1 MLEPFNQPAPALGN
15 QYTDDHLLRSALRR
29 VLPREVLA
37 ETEPSFLEL
46 GELSGGPL
54 YRLQL
59 ADLPNEPRLVS
70 WDPWGERVER
80 VELTAVWKEAER
92 LAAEKGIVATA
103 YEGKYGRFDRLVQI
117 VRAYLFHPSTD
128 VFTCPLAMTDG
139 AVRTLL
145 KSGNEALIA
154 RALPHLLSRDP
165 ATFWTSGQWM
175 TESTGGSDVG
185 LSETVARKGEDGKWR
200 LWGRKWFTSA
210 VTSPMALTL
219 ARPEGNGPGGDGL
232 ALFYLELRD
241 ADGKMNGIRVARL
254 KDKLGTRKLPTAEL
268 FLEGTVAEPVTELG
282 HGVRNIVPML
292 QVTRTWNSMTSA
304 SFMRRGLALAEDYGT
319 KRVQFGAPIGEQPL
333 HVDTMEGLQA
343 EQAGAL
349 LLCLAL
355 GEVMGKEEAGVA
367 TDAERLLFRVL
378 ASITKLTT
386 AKQAVDVTSEVAEVF
401 AGAGY
406 LEDTGLGQLVR
417 DAHVLPIWE
426 GTTNVLSLDA
436 LKPLGKGPA
445 LDVFR
450 ARIAASASAAKDGRL
465 VTAGKVAVAA
475 ADHAAAWLAAARA
488 EGQKAME
495 TGARRLALTLGRSLE
510 LALLVEHAQWAL
522 DEEGDDRFVPL
533 ALRLARAPIDLVG
546 GGAASG

>member
-15 QYTDDHLLRSALRR
+15 QYTDDPLLRSALRR
-29 VLPREVLA
+29 LLPREVLEA
-37 ETEPSFLEL
+37 AAPSFDEL

-80 VELTAVWKEAER
+80 VEVTAVWKEAER

-103 YEGKYGRFDRLVQI
+103 YEGRFGRFDRLVQI

-128 VFTCPLAMTDG
+128 VYTCPLAMTDG
-139 AVRTLL
+139 AARTLL
-145 KSGNEALIA
+145 KAGNRALA
-154 RALPHLLSRDP
+154 ERALPHLLSRDP
-165 ATFWTSGQWM
+165 GSFWTSGQWM

-185 LSETVARKGEDGKWR
+185 LSETVARRGDDGRWR

-210 VTSPMALTL
+210 VTSQMALTL
-219 ARPEGNGPGGDGL
+219 ARPDGNGPGGDGL

-241 ADGKMNGIRVARL
+241 DAGRLNGIRAARL

-268 FLEGTVAEPVTELG
+268 WLEGTVAEPVTELS

-292 QVTRTWNSMTSA
+292 QVTRTWNSVTSA
-304 SFMRRGLALAEDYGT
+304 SFMRRGLALAEDYGR

-333 HVDTMEGLQA
+333 HADTVEGLLA

-355 GEVMGKEEAGVA
+355 GEVMGKEEKGEA

-386 AKQAVDVTSEVAEVF
+386 AKQAVEVTAEVAEVF

-436 LKPLGKGPA
+436 LKPLAKGPA

-450 ARIAASASAAKDGRL
+450 ARVAASASTARDGRL
-465 VTAGKVAVAA
+465 AAAGKVAIAA
-475 ADHAAAWLAAARA
+475 TDHAAAWLAAARA
-488 EGQKAME
+488 EGPRAME
-495 TGARRLALTLGRSLE
+495 AGARRLALALGRSLE
-510 LALLVEHAQWAL
+510 LALLVEQAQWSL
-522 DEEGDDRFVPL
+522 DAEGDARWVPL
-533 ALRLARAPIDLVG
+533 ALRLARTGVDLVG
-546 GGAASG
+546 AA